1 MKKLDVFYITNI
13 NIKYFMCTTCSIFT
27 IKEIL
32 FSESTKFSDS

>member
-13 NIKYFMCTTCSIFT
+13 NIKYFMCSIFT